1 MKKLISIFCFAIII
15 LSCSEDDTEKV
26 VPKVESE
33 NEQGQSDDKTTD
45 DFELS
50 SFDLKIKVFEE
61 GGIQLEASATEFDTQ
76 EISEFGFLLSQLE
89 NPNFDNSQ
97 VLEPQEIDGNKFSQN
112 VDKDLDFNKE
122 YFVIAYVKIGNEYK
136 YTQIKSFVSTGSKAP
151 IINQINQSHI
161 GDTLQIQGSN
171 FTSISNRIKV
181 LFDEEMGTVLEST
194 DTLIKCVVPT
204 SLKRFNPKVAV
215 ELYQK
220 QGAFE
225 EFNLFK
231 PIIENISETSVS
243 IGDTLTVY
251 GQHFDFENERNSIL
265 IEDKLAEILD
275 SSRDSIT
282 FVLPKSL
289 SFSNNPFV
297 LNSQLQDVSSALS
310 FTIKSPI
317 ITELPRSFRSYE
329 TIEIIGDEFS
339 PIADDNII
347 MFDNH
352 QAAVFEATKTRLK
365 VRVPI
370 GPYDDKNPILQIK
383 LMDHTYQFE
392 DNLEFVDTWLLY
404 KELSE
409 NYFQHFISN
418 DIAYVFIEDDVNARF
433 FVQRFDSDLNLL
445 STFYVAY
452 PRTSIRDEYF
462 RILYNEITNRAFFYF
477 IEDDE
482 PNFYEFSL
490 TSLKFEARTKYP
502 DNQSNGNAI
511 FSIQDKLYMG
521 FGSFTDGIN
530 ASENP
535 QTHAQFWQY
544 DVANDTWNQAADFP
558 INYRFR
564 SNTSTFVIDDEGY
577 VGNGATSTGHYDFW
591 KFSHTNDEWV
601 RIDNFPDI
609 KNRTASFEYNGNGY
623 VVFGGFTSSQDDV
636 YKYEPNLDDWLELE
650 DVNEYYF
657 QDYGR
662 APEVTTALSF
672 SDAIY
677 LIINEYPSDY
687 CFKADLSK
695 L

>member
-1 MKKLISIFCFAIII
+1 MKKSFLYFFCSILIF
-15 LSCSEDDTEKV
+15 SCSEDSSEEV
-26 VPKVESE
+26 LPRPESE
-33 NEQGQSDDKTTD
+33 VETEES
-45 DFELS
+45 FELS
-50 SFDLKIKVFEE
+50 NFELEIKVFED
-61 GGIQLEASATEFDTQ
+61 GGVIMEASASELDSGV
-76 EISEFGFLLSQLE
+76 ISEHGFLLSQLE
-89 NPNFDNSQ
+89 NPDFNNSQ
-97 VLEPQEIDGNKFSQN
+97 KFEPDEIVGNKFSQIVEN
-112 VDKDLDFNKE
+112 DLDFNKE
-122 YFVIAYVKIGNEYK
+122 YFVLAYVKIGEEYN
-136 YTQIKSFVSTGSKAP
+136 YTQIESFVSTGSKAP
-151 IINQINQSHI
+151 VIAQINQAHI
-161 GDTLQIQGSN
+161 GDTLQINGSN

-181 LFDEEMGTVLEST
+181 LFDEEIGTVLEST
-194 DTLIKCVVPT
+194 DTLIKCIVPT
-204 SLKRFNPKVAV
+204 SLKRFNPKVV
-215 ELYQK
+215 VDLYQK
-220 QGAFE
+220 QGAYE
-225 EFNLFK
+225 EFTLFK

-251 GQHFDFENERNSIL
+251 GQHFDFENDRNAI
-265 IEDKLAEILD
+265 IVDEKQAEVLF

-289 SFSNNPFV
+289 SFSTNSFV
-297 LNSQLQDVSSALS
+297 LNSQLQDVGSGLS
-310 FTIKSPI
+310 FTVKSPI

-339 PIADDNII
+339 PIAEDNIVL
-347 MFDNH
+347 FDDH
-352 QAAVFEATKTRLK
+352 QATVFEATKTRLK

-370 GPYDDKNPILQIK
+370 GPYDDRNPILQIK
-383 LMDHTYQFE
+383 LMDHIYQFE

-418 DIAYVFIEDDVNARF
+418 DIAYVFIEDDVNSRF

-445 STFYVAY
+445 STFYVDY

-462 RILYNEITNRAFFYF
+462 RILYNEMTNRVFFYF

-490 TSLKFEARTKYP
+490 TSLEFEVRTKYP

-521 FGSFTDGIN
+521 FGNFTDGLN
-530 ASENP
+530 PSENP
-535 QTHAQFWQY
+535 QPYAQFWQY
-544 DVANDTWNQAADFP
+544 DVTNDSWNQTANFP

-564 SNTSTFVIDDEGY
+564 SNTSTFVLNNEGY

-591 KFSHTNDEWV
+591 KFSPTNDEWIRV
-601 RIDNFPDI
+601 DNFPEI
-609 KNRTASFEYNGNGY
+609 KNRTASFEYNGSGY

-636 YKYEPNLDDWLELE
+636 YKYDTNLDDWLELE
-650 DVNEYYF
+650 DVNEYFF

-662 APEVTTALSF
+662 APEVTTALKF

-677 LIINEYPSDY
+677 LIVNEYPSDF
-687 CFKADLSK
+687 CFKADLNK